1 MKIIRSETIII
12 SKKESEALDLTDMIL
27 EGIVRETHDPELVKK
42 AEKALSALSDVYEYI
57 TDVEVGE

>member
-1 MKIIRSETIII
+1 MKIIRSETIVI

-42 AEKALSALSDVYEYI
+42 VEDALAALSDVYEYI
-57 TDVEVGE
+57 IDVEVEE